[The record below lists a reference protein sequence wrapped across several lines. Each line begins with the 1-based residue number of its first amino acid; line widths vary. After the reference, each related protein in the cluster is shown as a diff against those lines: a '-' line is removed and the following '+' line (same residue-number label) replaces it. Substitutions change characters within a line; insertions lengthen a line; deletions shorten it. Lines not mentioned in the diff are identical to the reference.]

1 MVLQFI
7 VSSVFSCIM
16 QIKAG
21 YCVQFQLTNLSL
33 IQERTL
39 IHHQS
44 ARSLKLGQ
52 SRISSPHHGYCDVFA
67 LWEKVLE
74 VFGSGQSDVLE
85 GTSMTRCCVVNANI
99 LYMILQGCQKVLK
112 LTAES

>member
-1 MVLQFI
+1 MVLRFI
-7 VSSVFSCIM
+7 VSSVFSYIK

-21 YCVQFQLTNLSL
+21 CRVHFQLTNLSL

-52 SRISSPHHGYCDVFA
+52 SHISSPHHGYCDVFA
-67 LWEKVLE
+67 LWEKFSE
-74 VFGSGQSDVLE
+74 VFGSGQSDVCE
-85 GTSMTRCCVVNANI
+85 GTSMTTCCVVNANI
-99 LYMILQGCQKVLK
+99 IRFFRVVRKF
-112 LTAES
+112 